1 MINKII
7 DFSINNKF
15 IIGLFTLTLIG
26 VGIWSMATVNLGSVP
41 DITNNQVQVIT
52 QSPNLGTEDIEQF
65 VTYPV
70 ELSMGNLPGV
80 TEIRSISRFGLS
92 VVTIVFED
100 DMGTYLPRQLVQE
113 KLNELGESIPE
124 KFGSPSMGP
133 ISTGLGQIYEYTIKP
148 EEGFENK
155 YSPMELRTVQDW
167 VIKRQLTLLE
177 GVVEVNSYGGSI
189 KQYEV
194 AVNPDKLNSLGIS
207 ISQVYE
213 ALARNNVNTGGAYI
227 EKNKMSNFIRGEGLI
242 RSLEDIKDISIINE
256 GNIPV
261 TIGDVATR
269 VHFGNQ
275 VRYGA
280 FTQDGKEAVGG
291 IIMMLKGSNPN
302 AVIQNVKNRMAEIEK
317 SLPEGLTIAPIID
330 RSELIAR
337 TTDTVKT
344 NLLEG
349 ALIVIFA
356 LVLLLG
362 SLRGGIITATTIP
375 LSLLFA
381 FILMKQFNVWAN
393 LMSLG
398 AIDFGIIIDG
408 AVIIIEGTV
417 YEIQKRIRS
426 GKLKFNQGVM
436 DKVAYDAGTTMMGSA
451 FFGQIII
458 LIVFTPILFLTGVEG
473 KMFKPMAYTFGFA
486 MIGAIIL
493 CLTYVPMMSA
503 LFMKPVQNTKSWFGK
518 FERWLEKISDK
529 IIGAIHN
536 AYKPLLKGAL
546 RLKLIVLSSA
556 AVLLIIAGFIFS
568 NMGGEFV
575 PQLDEGDI
583 AMQAFI
589 RPGSSLTESIEVS
602 KKIETILLENFPEI
616 KTVTARMGVADI
628 PTDPMPMDI
637 ADMYIILNKDMD
649 EWTTAST
656 KEGLIEAIRDKLD
669 DELVGV
675 NLSFTQPVELRFNEL
690 LEGVREDIAVKLYGE
705 DLEVLSD
712 KVQEMAAIIKTVPG
726 AGDVSAER
734 TAGLPQM
741 TVKFRRDKMAQY
753 GLDIQK
759 VNDYISTAFAGG
771 TAGVIFE
778 GEKRFDLVV
787 RFDESHRKSIDDLR
801 TMYIDLKDGSQVP
814 IIEIAEIE
822 YVPGPMQISRD
833 NTYRRTYVGVNARGR
848 DVESVVK
855 DIQQKL
861 DEELDLPSGYY
872 ITYGGEFENLQS
884 AKDRLTIVV
893 PIALFLIFVLLY
905 FALKSFSQSLMIYI
919 AIPLAAIGG
928 VFALWLRDM
937 PFSISAGVGFI
948 VLFGV
953 AVLNGLVL
961 INRFNSLKEE
971 GVTSI
976 KDRIF
981 QGTKERIRPIM
992 LTATTDIFGFLPMA
1006 FSTSAGAEVQQP
1018 LATVVIGGMLTATL
1032 LTLIVLPVLY
1042 TFIEKR
1048 RERKDQNKIGSFNP
1062 QALTTILILG
1072 FMLGGTAFAPAQSAV
1087 EGKGQ
1092 QTQAPVPDLIVQDSI
1107 TPITLSR
1114 AVEIAKENYPALKTS
1129 QLEIERQSAL
1139 TGNAYDF
1146 GNTKVFTGG
1155 EEVADGQGIY
1165 TLIGIGQ
1172 QNIDLLGIGAK
1183 KRLQQQRI
1191 QLAETAFDL
1200 SEIQIELEVKKAW
1213 SEAFQAKKKFVLY
1226 RELDSIYGQF
1236 AQSVELNFEV
1246 EAISRLEY
1254 AAARNQALQITNRF
1268 QQAETDYL
1276 IALQKL
1282 NLWLTPDTM
1291 YTVADE
1297 FEATEISVLETD
1309 DTLDEHPELSL
1320 SRKRIDEAQASY
1332 DAARASLLPQFN
1344 LQGGLQRVNGDSGF
1358 YTYQA
1363 GISIPLFSGP
1373 DRSRAKAAKL
1383 DAQIAETNAAF
1394 KQRELQSQYT
1404 QAQQNYTRWRDTW
1417 FFYKTEALPLAIDQR
1432 KGALLAYKE
1441 GALDYAAFTQIIR
1454 DAIQTE
1460 MDALDALDNYLEAL
1474 FKLQYFQN

>member
-7 DFSINNKF
+7 AFSINNKF
-15 IIGLFTLTLIG
+15 IIGLLTLALIG
-26 VGIWSMATVNLGSVP
+26 TGIWSMMTVNLGSVP

-52 QSPNLGTEDIEQF
+52 QSPNLATEDIEQF

-194 AVNPDKLNSLGIS
+194 TVNPDKLNSLGIS

-291 IIMMLKGSNPN
+291 IIMMLKDSNPN

-486 MIGAIIL
+486 MIGAIFL

-503 LFMKPVQNTKSWFGK
+503 LFMKPIQNKKNWFGR
-518 FERWLEKISDK
+518 FERWLERISDK
-529 IIGAIHN
+529 IIGGIQRV
-536 AYKPLLKGAL
+536 YMPLLKGAL
-546 RLKLIVLSSA
+546 KLKLIVVGAA
-556 AVLLIIAGFIFS
+556 AVLLVLAGFLFS
-568 NMGGEFV
+568 RMGGEFV

-583 AMQAFI
+583 AMQALI

-602 KKIETILLENFPEI
+602 KKIENILLENFPEI
-616 KTVTARMGVADI
+616 KTATARIGVADI

-637 ADMYIILNKDMD
+637 ADMYLILEKDKD
-649 EWTTAST
+649 NWTTAET
-656 KEGLIEAIRDKLD
+656 KEGLIAQIKEKLNK
-669 DELVGV
+669 ELTGV
-675 NLSFTQPVELRFNEL
+675 NLVFTQPVELRFNEL

-705 DLEVLSD
+705 DLGVLSE
-712 KVQEMAAIIKTVPG
+712 KVQEMASIIQTVPG
-726 AGDVSAER
+726 AGDVNAER
-734 TAGLPQM
+734 TSGLPQM
-741 TVKFRRDKMAQY
+741 TVKFNRDKIAQY

-759 VNDYISTAFAGG
+759 ANDYISTAFAGG

-787 RFDESHRKSIDDLR
+787 RFDEDHRKNIDDLR
-801 TMYIDLKDGSQVP
+801 GMYIDLPDGTQVP
-814 IIEIAEIE
+814 IKEIADIE

-833 NTYRRTYVGVNARGR
+833 DTYRRTYVGVNARGR
-848 DVESVVK
+848 DVESVVN

-861 DEELDLPSGYY
+861 DEELELPPGYY

-884 AKDRLTIVV
+884 AKDRLVIVV

-905 FALKSFSQSLMIYI
+905 FALKSFSQSIMIYM

-928 VFALWLRDM
+928 VFALWLRGM

-976 KDRIF
+976 RDRIF
-981 QGTKERIRPIM
+981 TGTKERIRPIM

-1032 LTLIVLPVLY
+1032 LTLVVLPVLY
-1042 TFIEKR
+1042 TFVEKR
-1048 RERKDQNKIGSFNP
+1048 REKKEQNKLGSSNSRSL
-1062 QALTTILILG
+1062 ATILIIG
-1072 FMLGGTAFAPAQSAV
+1072 FVLGGTFSVNAQSDAMSS
-1087 EGKGQ
+1087 EYSQ
-1092 QTQAPVPDLIVQDSI
+1092 QDSLQTI
-1107 TPITLSR
+1107 SLQ
-1114 AVEIAKENYPALKTS
+1114 EAKEMAIQNFPQLKAA
-1129 QLEIERQSAL
+1129 QLEIESEEVLRK
-1139 TGNAYDF
+1139 TAYDF
-1146 GNTKVFTGG
+1146 GNTQIFTGK
-1155 EEVADGQGIY
+1155 EEVGNGSDGVYTQIGVQQQGIDIFGIAPRLKLQKERVALAESALELSTIEIEREVSRAWASVY
-1165 TLIGIGQ
+1165 TTKRTFQVYRKMDSIFEDIERAARIRYETEATSKLEYLATSNQANEVKIQLEQSYRDYLKSIQRLNLWFVSDTIYDVPDLPVETLDEPLNFLVESLENHPLLQVSEQRIDVAKAVTRERKSEFLPKFQGQYGRQEIAGQSGFFQYQIGIQIPLFFGPELGRTQ
-1172 QNIDLLGIGAK
+1172 EAQVNRQIAEQNFYQDK
-1183 KRLQQQRI
+1183 
-1191 QLAETAFDL
+1191 
-1200 SEIQIELEVKKAW
+1200 IELETAYKNMREDYIKW
-1213 SEAFQAKKKFVLY
+1213 RNSWNYY
-1226 RELDSIYGQF
+1226 RD
-1236 AQSVELNFEV
+1236 
-1246 EAISRLEY
+1246 
-1254 AAARNQALQITNRF
+1254 
-1268 QQAETDYL
+1268 
-1276 IALQKL
+1276 
-1282 NLWLTPDTM
+1282 
-1291 YTVADE
+1291 
-1297 FEATEISVLETD
+1297 
-1309 DTLDEHPELSL
+1309 
-1320 SRKRIDEAQASY
+1320 
-1332 DAARASLLPQFN
+1332 
-1344 LQGGLQRVNGDSGF
+1344 
-1358 YTYQA
+1358 
-1363 GISIPLFSGP
+1363 
-1373 DRSRAKAAKL
+1373 
-1383 DAQIAETNAAF
+1383 
-1394 KQRELQSQYT
+1394 
-1404 QAQQNYTRWRDTW
+1404 
-1417 FFYKTEALPLAIDQR
+1417 EALPLAQEQQE
-1432 KGALLAYKE
+1432 GSVLAFKE
-1441 GALDYAAFTQIIR
+1441 GAIDYITFLQNIR
-1454 DAIQTE
+1454 DAIRIE
-1460 MDALDALDNYLEAL
+1460 VNAWSAFNDYLDSRYQLEYYL
-1474 FKLQYFQN
+1474 KNSN